1 MYDTNME
8 EIDEETIAEENRKME
23 EKKESRTSLD
33 PYEDIRRLDAI
44 LKKLTIRFKKCAN
57 KENDELMVKIANA
70 IGLMTSKKTDIAFIV
85 LGVEELV
92 KGKPHYR
99 PK

>member
-1 MYDTNME
+1 LYESGNELVTE
-8 EIDEETIAEENRKME
+8 EE
-23 EKKESRTSLD
+23 ESRTSLD

-57 KENDELMVKIANA
+57 KGNDELMVKIANA
-70 IGLMTSKKTDIAFIV
+70 IGLMCSKKLDIVFTV
-85 LGVEELV
+85 LGVEDLIH
-92 KGKPHYR
+92 GKPHYK